1 MVSRACLQIVMR
13 GTQRGTNL
21 LSLSRMTWE
30 PMKRPAR
37 DPALHTLSH
46 TSKTGNLRRAAHSL
60 TELPPETH
68 TLPGSIEISQ
78 FFPLWYQTQRA
89 VNVMRGTQR
98 GSNLMSCLSRMTWEP
113 VKRPTRDPTLYT
125 LSHTRKTREPIWWP
139 MGAGN
144 LHALLHEADRLPM
157 AYGAKA
163 ARM

>member
-1 MVSRACLQIVMR
+1 MVSRACLQSVMR

-37 DPALHTLSH
+37 DPALHTLSR

-78 FFPLWYQTQRA
+78 FFLCGIKTQRA

-98 GSNLMSCLSRMTWEP
+98 GTNLLSLSRMNWEP
-113 VKRPTRDPTLYT
+113 EKRLQGTQRYAT
-125 LSHTRKTREPIWWP
+125 LSHTSSLGNLLWP
-139 MGAGN
+139 VGAGN
-144 LHALLHEADRLPM
+144 CMNLRSCTDRPPT
-157 AYGAKA
+157 ACGARA
-163 ARM
+163 SAM